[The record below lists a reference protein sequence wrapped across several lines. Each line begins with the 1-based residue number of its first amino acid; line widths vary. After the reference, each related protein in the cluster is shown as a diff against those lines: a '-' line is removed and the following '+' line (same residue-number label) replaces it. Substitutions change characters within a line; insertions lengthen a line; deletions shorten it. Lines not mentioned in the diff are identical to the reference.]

1 MMAHVVGEAD
11 AELEGEEQQQ
21 PQQWRPT
28 RAPKATQEFL
38 SPPEFALP
46 WALPPTL
53 ELRTRV
59 AFWRAASVTEQWRL
73 SLLRLLLLQSCC
85 SSELGLKT
93 AETARLAAAVL
104 GQLGAVIQPGQN
116 MH

>member
-28 RAPKATQEFL
+28 R
-38 SPPEFALP
+38 
-46 WALPPTL
+46 
-53 ELRTRV
+53 RM
-59 AFWRAASVTEQWRL
+59 
-73 SLLRLLLLQSCC
+73 QSCC
-85 SSELGLKT
+85 SSELELKT

-104 GQLGAVIQPGQN
+104 GQLVGRDLA
-116 MH
+116 